1 MAENND
7 SHSKENARIRK
18 EWLQFKGALFDRL
31 ADFPTIPIIIDD
43 VRKHVGHHKKIGL
56 IYLDII
62 ESVETIHGWQ
72 KFDQVIKRIAEILRS
87 MYGSIFKSEDIIALQ
102 APRSGKFVIFIFS
115 QENGK
120 DVNKVSMQSLL
131 EVVHKKIFSETE
143 DLRIKFLF
151 PETICHIGTAFF
163 YIDPVVRF
171 ERSLYSSINR
181 ARENAYSQTTNFWER
196 RHRELKRIIINND
209 INTVFQP
216 ILRFFDQEIIG
227 YEALT
232 RIVSAEFFNDTETL
246 FSFAVQTE
254 MILELERICRRQ
266 AIQMAKDIL
275 GGRKLFLNV
284 SAKGVLDPEFKDGK
298 FVANIEDAGRS
309 TKNVVLEITERLAI
323 KDINLFRETV
333 KGLEKNGFAVAIDD
347 VGAGYSSL
355 HTIAELNPTYLKYD
369 MALIRGI
376 NTHAIKRDLLRSLIP
391 FSKKIDS
398 EIIAEG
404 IETEGEYAALREMGI
419 EYGQGFYFARPG
431 PLLKTNLP

>member
-1 MAENND
+1 MQENNGSD
-7 SHSKENARIRK
+7 NDQDIRIRK

-31 ADFPTIPIIIDD
+31 ANFPTVPIVIDD
-43 VRKHVGHHKKIGL
+43 VRKHIGHHKKIGL
-56 IYLDII
+56 IFLDII
-62 ESVETIHGWQ
+62 ESVEIIHGWQ
-72 KFDQVIKRIAEILRS
+72 KFDQVIKRIAEVLRNMHGAIL
-87 MYGSIFKSEDIIALQ
+87 KSEDIIALQ
-102 APRSGKFVIFIFS
+102 APRSGKFVIFVFS
-115 QENGK
+115 QQDGK
-120 DVNKVSMQSLL
+120 EVNKVSMQALL
-131 EVVHKKIFSETE
+131 DAVHKRIFAETE

-181 ARENAYSQTTNFWER
+181 AKENAYSQTTNFWER

-209 INTVFQP
+209 IHTVFQP
-216 ILRFFDQEIIG
+216 ILRFCDQKIVG

-232 RIVSAEFFNDTETL
+232 RITSAEFFNDTETL

-275 GGRKLFLNV
+275 GDQKLFLNV

-298 FVANIEDAGRS
+298 FLSDIKDTGRS
-309 TKNVVLEITERLAI
+309 ADNVVLEITERLAI

-333 KGLEKNGFAVAIDD
+333 KGLEQNGFSVAIDD

-376 NTHAIKRDLLRSLIP
+376 NTHAIKRDLLESLIP
-391 FSKKIDS
+391 FSRKIDS

-404 IETEGEYAALREMGI
+404 IETEGEYTALKEMGI

-431 PLLKTNLP
+431 PLLETNLT

>member
-1 MAENND
+1 MADDQNSGNSE
-7 SHSKENARIRK
+7 ETRIRK

-31 ADFPTIPIIIDD
+31 SDFPTIPIVIDD
-43 VRKHVGHHKKIGL
+43 IRKRIGHHKKIGL

-72 KFDQVIKRIAEILRS
+72 KFDQVIKRIAEILKA
-87 MYGSIFKSEDIIALQ
+87 MHGTVLGSDDIISLQ
-102 APRSGKFVIFIFS
+102 APRTGKFVIFIFS
-115 QENGK
+115 RQNGK
-120 DVNKVSMQSLL
+120 EVDKASMQALL
-131 EVVHKKIFSETE
+131 DSIHKQIFSQTE
-143 DLRIKFLF
+143 DMRIKFLF
-151 PETICHIGTAFF
+151 PETICHIGTDFL

-171 ERSLYSSINR
+171 ERNLYSSISR
-181 ARENAYSQTTNFWER
+181 AKENAYSQTTNFWER

-209 INTVFQP
+209 IQTVFQP
-216 ILRFFDQEIIG
+216 ILRFHDEEIVG

-232 RIVSAEFFNDTETL
+232 RITSMEFFNDTETL

-275 GGRKLFLNV
+275 GDKKLFLNV
-284 SAKGVLDPEFKDGK
+284 SAKGVLDPEFQDGK
-298 FVANIEDAGRS
+298 FVTDVEETGRS
-309 TKNVVLEITERLAI
+309 VKDVVLEITERLAI

-333 KGLEKNGFAVAIDD
+333 KGLEKFGFSVAIDD

-355 HTIAELNPTYLKYD
+355 HTIAELSPTYLKYD

-376 NTHAIKRDLLRSLIP
+376 NTHAIKRDLLESLIP
-391 FSKKIDS
+391 FSRKIES

-404 IETEGEYAALREMGI
+404 IETEGEYAALKEMGI
-419 EYGQGFYFARPG
+419 EYGQGFYFAKPG
-431 PLLKTNLP
+431 PLLKTNL